1 MATQI
6 PPPSPAPDVGEG
18 DPPRDPTSTPE
29 PEDPMEGSDDYKMP
43 PSMPPEKIRDPRRPG
58 A

>member
-6 PPPSPAPDVGEG
+6 PPPAPVVEEG
-18 DPPRDPTSTPE
+18 DPPRDPNSTPE
-29 PEDPMEGSDDYKMP
+29 PEDPMEGSDDYRMP
-43 PSMPPEKIRDPRRPG
+43 PAVPPAKIRDPRPSG